1 MENNNQVKNNGKGK
15 NIVIVFL
22 ILIVLGLSGFIVYD
36 KYVKEEVNTNET
48 KNTTVT
54 EKEESNEVKEVETTK
69 TGVIYSGEIIK
80 EDKDFGTINLFGKE
94 ETVKYVS
101 NEQKLYISN
110 KSIDLTNSGLNNIV
124 VMGNYLVLGL
134 DGSGY
139 RFEIYNSSLEK
150 VDQVGNSLGLLI
162 GTKTNTDKLVIDDNN
177 IIYYECKTDNSSS
190 NLETYNLKIK
200 DNNIEKVLISVNQNV
215 DCTAQR

>member
-1 MENNNQVKNNGKGK
+1 
-15 NIVIVFL
+15 
-22 ILIVLGLSGFIVYD
+22 
-36 KYVKEEVNTNET
+36 
-48 KNTTVT
+48 
-54 EKEESNEVKEVETTK
+54 
-69 TGVIYSGEIIK
+69 
-80 EDKDFGTINLFGKE
+80 
-94 ETVKYVS
+94 
-101 NEQKLYISN
+101 
-110 KSIDLTNSGLNNIV
+110 
-124 VMGNYLVLGL
+124 MGNYLVLGL